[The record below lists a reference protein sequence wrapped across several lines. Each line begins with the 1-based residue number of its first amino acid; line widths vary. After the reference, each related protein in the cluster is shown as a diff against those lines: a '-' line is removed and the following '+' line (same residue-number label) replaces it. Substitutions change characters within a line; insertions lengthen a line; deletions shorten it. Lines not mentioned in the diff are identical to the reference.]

1 MPPKLAAIFNRP
13 RQDTPPAYIASF
25 CRIELSSKFG
35 NSIGASQSPPLSKA
49 TTLRPIDS
57 EARAPQLFSEET
69 VAVVEQVLRFCVLD
83 VQRKAASDLI
93 HASIRG

>member
-35 NSIGASQSPPLSKA
+35 NSIGALLC
-49 TTLRPIDS
+49 LRYTPNLQLNDNSLLRLLHLFVSLVGAIK
-57 EARAPQLFSEET
+57 QLFLNYRNVNGDAFEGL
-69 VAVVEQVLRFCVLD
+69 V
-83 VQRKAASDLI
+83 
-93 HASIRG
+93 